1 MIPRDGPEHLLTNAT
16 SFQTDTKQK
25 KEKAVNGSAKTKNLI
40 EEMENIVPITPKTN
54 GS

>member
-1 MIPRDGPEHLLTNAT
+1 MKAVGLIDPNA
-16 SFQTDTKQK
+16 DTKQK